1 VLKEKIKR
9 LKERLKVWNKEH
21 FGDTS
26 KKLKKIETDLNKLEA
41 DTIDRQLSSQELL
54 TRKKPQE
61 ALWLAAQS
69 RESLLRQ
76 KARSRWIKE
85 AIATHATSIW

>member
-1 VLKEKIKR
+1 MLKEKIKR
-9 LKERLKVWNKEH
+9 LKGRLKVWNKEH

-54 TRKKPQE
+54 TR
-61 ALWLAAQS
+61 
-69 RESLLRQ
+69 
-76 KARSRWIKE
+76 
-85 AIATHATSIW
+85 TS